1 MIILL
6 FISHCGCTVIQLL
19 HTVLAQLRRRCARG
33 RVLCSLDGIAGWNN
47 TAVSLRKTEGKRQQ
61 PLPHPPRPLPLT
73 LHHPLPSFCSSK
85 DTNGINEGINY
96 RGGKSCWVIHLAN
109 MQTTMGILQQL
120 SWAWLTLSVVNTA
133 KMQHRPASLSHSVQ
147 CPFTDGY
154 KIKSIAAY
162 SLTLKQRESL
172 LIRVQTCDSNYCAA
186 LNCA

>member
-33 RVLCSLDGIAGWNN
+33 RVLCSLDGIARWNN

-61 PLPHPPRPLPLT
+61 QLPPPPPLPLT

>member
-1 MIILL
+1 MAARWYSCCTQFSPSSGGVVRGDAFSALWMASLGETILL
-6 FISHCGCTVIQLL
+6 CPWERQREKGNSHSPT
-19 HTVLAQLRRRCARG
+19 
-33 RVLCSLDGIAGWNN
+33 
-47 TAVSLRKTEGKRQQ
+47 
-61 PLPHPPRPLPLT
+61 PRPLPLT

>member
-33 RVLCSLDGIAGWNN
+33 RVLRSLDGIAGWNN

-61 PLPHPPRPLPLT
+61 QLPHPRPLPLT

-96 RGGKSCWVIHLAN
+96 SGGKSCWVIHLAN

-120 SWAWLTLSVVNTA
+120 SWARPTLPVVNTA
-133 KMQHRPASLSHSVQ
+133 RMQHRPASLSHSVQ
-147 CPFTDGY
+147 CPFTDATR
-154 KIKSIAAY
+154 SRAW
-162 SLTLKQRESL
+162 LHTHWR
-172 LIRVQTCDSNYCAA
+172 SNRGSPCCLGFKHVTAITVRH
-186 LNCA
+186 